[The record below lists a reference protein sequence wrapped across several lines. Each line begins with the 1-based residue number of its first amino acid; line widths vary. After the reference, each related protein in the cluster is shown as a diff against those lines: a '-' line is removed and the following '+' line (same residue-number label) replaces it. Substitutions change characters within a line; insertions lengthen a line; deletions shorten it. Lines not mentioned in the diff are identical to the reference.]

1 MENPSIPAIYTRSCS
16 ILGNDA
22 MHRLSQ
28 KKVII
33 FGIGGVG
40 SWCAEGLIRTGLKH
54 LTIVDSDNIC
64 VTNINRQLMAT
75 CKTIG
80 QPKTQVMQRRLLE
93 INPQADIT
101 ALSARYTPDSA
112 GQFQLDTYDV
122 IIDCIDSVPDK
133 ADIILRAT
141 QLYPRTILLSSMGA
155 ALRTDPTKICVAEF
169 WKVQGDALARALRN
183 RFKRNR
189 QFPAHKFQ
197 CVYSEEPPCPNLV
210 QGDGNGSLV
219 HITSIFGM
227 TLSGLALK
235 HLVR

>member
-112 GQFQLDTYDV
+112 VMSACGFISRSRL
-122 IIDCIDSVPDK
+122 CI
-133 ADIILRAT
+133 T
-141 QLYPRTILLSSMGA
+141 
-155 ALRTDPTKICVAEF
+155 CVL
-169 WKVQGDALARALRN
+169 G
-183 RFKRNR
+183 
-189 QFPAHKFQ
+189 
-197 CVYSEEPPCPNLV
+197 CPMVLHV
-210 QGDGNGSLV
+210 AIS
-219 HITSIFGM
+219 
-227 TLSGLALK
+227 
-235 HLVR
+235 